1 MQISKFPLWICAL
14 ALSGGMTLH
23 AQDTQAQAAAR
34 QALEQK
40 MNELDASQPAS
51 PAAPAAEAVAPVAR
65 NERNG
70 RGGHGRR
77 LLPSL
82 ARRGRRRFFCRHRRR
97 LLPSLARRGRGRFFI
112 GTAGACSPP

>member
-51 PAAPAAEAVAPVAR
+51 PAAPAAEAVTPVA
-65 NERNG
+65 
-70 RGGHGRR
+70 
-77 LLPSL
+77 P
-82 ARRGRRRFFCRHRRR
+82 A
-97 LLPSLARRGRGRFFI
+97 A
-112 GTAGACSPP
+112 TASTVPPAAVAAPAAAAPAAETALIAPDMSPPYSQ